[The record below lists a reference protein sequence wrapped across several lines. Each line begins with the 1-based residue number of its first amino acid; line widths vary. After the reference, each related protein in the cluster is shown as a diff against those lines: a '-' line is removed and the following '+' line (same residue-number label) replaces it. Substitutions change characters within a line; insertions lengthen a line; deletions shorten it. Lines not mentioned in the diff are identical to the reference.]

1 MARGSLYD
9 LVGHVRRLLGGREA
23 CALSDGQLLERFINL
38 RDEAAFEQLMQRHG
52 PMVLGVCRRILA
64 GEHDVADAFQ
74 ATFLVLLRRA
84 GAIRHSRALGSWL
97 YRVAFSAAV
106 KARASAT
113 RQEALKKHM
122 GSVLQTVPPPSDVGP
137 ELRAVLDEELQKL
150 PNKYRSPLVLC
161 YLEGRSNEQAAQELG
176 WSKGTVSGRLARAR
190 EVLRGRLTR
199 RGLALPSTF
208 LAAELAQEAVPAPLQ
223 AALAETARLFV
234 ARQEDA
240 IAAVVVAL
248 TEGVLQSMF
257 WTKLKLAAAV
267 VLAACVIGGSTGVF
281 VYAAWNAPASQE
293 SERPASAI
301 AANQQRPAP
310 ASTQPVEA
318 PKGVAA
324 DPKPP
329 VKELPPLGSAVV
341 LPTNRDA
348 QQRLSAAQDYVA
360 EQEWAKCVRELQRLL
375 NQPEDAFVQVTR
387 ENPDSKPILLWTTTW
402 AEANRM
408 IGAFPA
414 DGRQVY
420 EDYYGREAQ
429 DLLDKAKQNDLAIL
443 ADMAR
448 RFRHTK
454 AGAEARKRLD
464 ELHKKQGQVAPASP
478 PKVDLKA
485 LDPTW
490 RVTTL
495 AAATQAKDHQKTDPQ
510 RIAQL
515 IKDLESNE
523 FAARQRAADDLVR
536 LGLAAEPAL
545 KKAMEGAPPLE
556 LYNRMKAILAQLPV
570 EKGTQEIQELVEA
583 GTRQVE
589 QRNQPLLPAFMPIGV
604 GDRLFF
610 RTYDGVYAGRPR
622 EIPKRLQNKELI
634 YDWYSF
640 TGGGIVTLASNPNQ
654 KGIIDAWR
662 KQYLQAGANTVF
674 ENSVTGTL
682 SSDGSCVYL
691 IDDLSIPPPP
701 QFVMQ
706 LRMGWGG
713 QPNFGALQQQVTQRN
728 TLRAISVAYGSLR
741 WELGGDRDP
750 HDTRDSFFLGPP
762 LALAGKLYVL
772 NEKDGSLRLICLQPK
787 DGNDKNPVPEIA
799 WVQTIGLVK
808 DKIAFDFPRRL
819 QAISPV
825 QGEGVLVCP
834 TNAGAVFGVD
844 LLTHQLLW
852 ASPYREPEVLPAKP
866 AKLPGFQ
873 ANIGPERGG
882 WKVAPPVIHDG
893 RVVFTAPDAG
903 SVHCVRLQD
912 GMALWRSSKGAD
924 ELYFAGIQAGKVL
937 LVGKNSCRALNLE
950 DGKTAWQLEDTGLPS
965 GRGVASGNLYYLPLK
980 AGAESKEPEVCVIDV
995 ASGKIQ
1001 ERIRGKGEAPGNL
1014 LIVDGTVISQ
1024 TASSV
1029 ATYFR

>member
-52 PMVLGVCRRILA
+52 SMVLGVCRRVLT
-64 GEHDVADAFQ
+64 GEQDVADAFQ

-84 GAIRHSRALGSWL
+84 RAIRHSRALGSWL

-106 KARASAT
+106 KARASAI

-122 GSVLQTVPPPSDVGP
+122 AGILQTVPPPGDGGR
-137 ELRAVLDEELQKL
+137 ELRAVLDEELQRL
-150 PNKYRSPLVLC
+150 PDKYRSPLVLC
-161 YLEGRSNEQAAQELG
+161 YLEGRSNEQAATELG

-190 EVLRGRLTR
+190 ELLRGRLTR
-199 RGLALPSTF
+199 RGLALPSSF
-208 LAAELAQEAVPAPLQ
+208 LAAELAQEAVPANLQ
-223 AALAETARLFV
+223 AAAAETARLF
-234 ARQEDA
+234 AASQEGA
-240 IAAVVVAL
+240 ISAGVMGL

-281 VYAAWNAPASQE
+281 VYAARNAPASQE
-293 SERPASAI
+293 SERPVSTV

-348 QQRLSAAQDYVA
+348 QQRLNAAQDYVA
-360 EQEWAKCVRELQRLL
+360 EKEWAKCVRELQRLL
-375 NQPEDAFVQVTR
+375 NHPEDAFVQVTR
-387 ENPDSKPILLWTTTW
+387 ENPDSKPVLLWTTTW

-443 ADMAR
+443 ADVTR

-454 AGAEARKRLD
+454 AGAEAGKRLD
-464 ELHKKQGQVAPASP
+464 ELQKKQGQVAPASP
-478 PKVDLKA
+478 PKVNLKA

-490 RVTTL
+490 RITTL
-495 AAATQAKDHQKTDPQ
+495 AAATQAKDFQKTDPQ
-510 RIAQL
+510 RIEQL
-515 IKDLESNE
+515 IKDLESKE
-523 FAARQRAADDLVR
+523 FAARQKAAEELVR
-536 LGLAAEPAL
+536 SGLAAEPAL
-545 KKAMEGAPPLE
+545 KKAMEGSPPLE
-556 LYNRMKAILAQLPV
+556 LYNRMKAILEQLAV
-570 EKGTQEIQELVEA
+570 EKATQEMQELVEA
-583 GTRQVE
+583 GARHLERRDQA
-589 QRNQPLLPAFMPIGV
+589 LLPAFMPIGV
-604 GDRLFF
+604 GNRLFF
-610 RTYDGVYAGRPR
+610 RTYDGVYAARPR
-622 EIPKRLQNKELI
+622 EIPKRMQDKELI
-634 YDWYSF
+634 YDWF
-640 TGGGIVTLASNPNQ
+640 VHTDGGIVSLTRDP
-654 KGIIDAWR
+654 KRKEIIDSWR
-662 KQYLQAGANTVF
+662 KHYLQSGANAVF

-682 SSDGSCVYL
+682 SSDGSCIYL
-691 IDDLSIPPPP
+691 VDDLLLQPHP
-701 QFVMQ
+701 QLMMQ
-706 LRMGWGG
+706 FRLGWGG
-713 QPNFGALQQQVTQRN
+713 GPPNFGILSPQVAQRN
-728 TLRAISVAYGSLR
+728 VLRAISAGLGSHR

-750 HDTRDSFFLGPP
+750 HDTKDSFFLGPP

-772 NEKDGSLRLICLQPK
+772 NEKDGSLRLLCLQPK

-808 DKIAFDFPRRL
+808 DKIVFDFPRRL
-819 QAISPV
+819 HAISPA
-825 QGEGVLVCP
+825 QGEGILVCP

-852 ASPYREPEVLPAKP
+852 ASTYREAEVLPAKP
-866 AKLPGFQ
+866 ARPPGFQ
-873 ANIGPERGG
+873 VNLAPELGG
-882 WKVAPPVIHDG
+882 WKVVPPVIHDG

-903 SVHCVRLQD
+903 SVHCLRLQD
-912 GMALWRSSKGAD
+912 GMALWRASKGAD

-937 LVGKNSCRALNLE
+937 LVGKNSCRALNLR
-950 DGKTAWQLEDTGLPS
+950 DGTTAWQLDTGLPS

-1001 ERIRGKGEAPGNL
+1001 ARIPGKGEAPGNL
-1014 LIVDGTVISQ
+1014 TVVDGAVISQ

-1029 ATYFR
+1029 AGYSR